1 MTALEALI
9 LGIVQGLT
17 EFLPVSSDGHL
28 VMAQTL
34 LGLTG
39 DVLPFVVAL
48 HAGTLVALLIYFR
61 DRLMI
66 LLRERDRRYLGK
78 ILVGT
83 IPAVVLGVT
92 LADRIAA
99 AFGSPLIA
107 SAGLAAT
114 GTLLLS
120 LAWRRDRPD
129 GADQPSWSGAWWIG
143 CIQAAAM
150 LPGFSRSGST
160 IALAL
165 WLGLAPKA
173 AAEFSFLL
181 GIPAITGALV
191 FESGAIRAA
200 AESDGRGLVLLGIFA
215 AFGAGIGAIMLV
227 FRLLEKRE
235 FQWFGAYCWA
245 AALAFGAWM
254 LWGGGSA

>member
-1 MTALEALI
+1 MTAVEALI

-28 VMAQTL
+28 VMTQAL
-34 LGLTG
+34 LGLSG

-48 HAGTLVALLIYFR
+48 HAGTLVALLLYFR
-61 DRLMI
+61 SRL
-66 LLRERDRRYLGK
+66 LALFRERDRRYLGK

-83 IPAVVLGVT
+83 IPAVVVGLT
-92 LADRIAA
+92 LADRIALT
-99 AFGSPLIA
+99 FGSPLVA

-120 LAWRRDRPD
+120 LAWRQPRPG
-129 GADQPSWSGAWWIG
+129 GAEQPSWSGAWWIG

-165 WLGLAPKA
+165 WLGMAPRA

-200 AESDGRGLVLLGIFA
+200 TESGGPGLVLLGIVAAFA
-215 AFGAGIGAIMLV
+215 AGFGAIVLV
-227 FRLLEKRE
+227 FRLLERRA
-235 FQWFGAYCWA
+235 FQWFGVYCWS
-245 AALAFGAWM
+245 AALAFGAWV
-254 LWGGGSA
+254 LWGGGAP

>member
-28 VMAQTL
+28 VMTQAL

-61 DRLMI
+61 SRLLT
-66 LLRERDRRYLGK
+66 LLRERDRRYIGK
-78 ILVGT
+78 LLVGT
-83 IPAVVLGVT
+83 IPAVVVGVT

-120 LAWRRDRPD
+120 LAWRPVRPG
-129 GADQPSWSGAWWIG
+129 GAEQPSWSGAWWIG

-165 WLGLAPKA
+165 WLGMGPKA

-200 AESDGRGLVLLGIFA
+200 TESGGWGLVVLGITA
-215 AFGAGIGAIMLV
+215 AFVAGLGAIVLV
-227 FRLLEKRE
+227 FRLLERQA
-235 FQWFGAYCWA
+235 FQWFGVYCWG
-245 AALAFGAWM
+245 AALAFGAWV
-254 LWGGGSA
+254 LWGRGAA